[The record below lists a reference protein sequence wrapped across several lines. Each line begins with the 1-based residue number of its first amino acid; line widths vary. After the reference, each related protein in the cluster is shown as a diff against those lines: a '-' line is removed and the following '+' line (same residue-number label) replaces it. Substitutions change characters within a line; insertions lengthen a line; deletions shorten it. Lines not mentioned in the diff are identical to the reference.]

1 MSAVW
6 LLIGGTGA
14 IFAAI
19 VLGLVAAGVL
29 QGQKSGVGRSL
40 EVMEAFTAA
49 PGSMRSEVE
58 PGFHDRVMIPVL
70 RSANKLGRRLTPVDH
85 NERMR
90 LKLDAAGNPPGWNA
104 ERITSAKGVG
114 FVVGLIIAVLITL
127 SYGLTI
133 AVAIVV
139 GVVASLAGYYA
150 IDLWLRG
157 KASARAELM
166 RNGLADSID
175 LLTIS
180 VEAGLG
186 FDAALAHVAKNTE
199 GPLANEFARVL
210 HQMQLGMGRSEALR
224 ALGERSNLE
233 ALRSFTSAMIQ
244 ADSFGIPVGKVLRI
258 QSGEMRVKRRQH
270 AEEKASKVP
279 VMMMMPLMFFILPT
293 LFIVVLGPAIISM
306 IDNMAG
312 M

>member
-1 MSAVW
+1 MPAVW
-6 LLIGGTGA
+6 LLVGGAGA

-40 EVMEAFTAA
+40 EVLEAFTAA

-58 PGFHDRVMIPVL
+58 PGFHDRVIIPVL

-90 LKLDAAGNPPGWNA
+90 LKLDAAGNPAGWNA

-114 FVVGLIIAVLITL
+114 FVAGLVVAVVITVI
-127 SYGLTI
+127 YGLSTFV
-133 AVAIVV
+133 AVVV
-139 GVVASLAGYYA
+139 GVVGALAGYYA
-150 IDLWLRG
+150 IDYWLKR

-199 GPLANEFARVL
+199 GPLADEFARVL

-224 ALGERSNLE
+224 ALGERSTLE
-233 ALRSFTSAMIQ
+233 SLRSFTSAMIQ
-244 ADSFGIPVGKVLRI
+244 ADSFGIPVGRVLRI
-258 QSGEMRVKRRQH
+258 QSGEMRVKRRQY
-270 AEEKASKVP
+270 AEEKAAKVP

-293 LFIVVLGPAIISM
+293 LFIVVLGPAVVSLLS
-306 IDNMAG
+306 NFSG